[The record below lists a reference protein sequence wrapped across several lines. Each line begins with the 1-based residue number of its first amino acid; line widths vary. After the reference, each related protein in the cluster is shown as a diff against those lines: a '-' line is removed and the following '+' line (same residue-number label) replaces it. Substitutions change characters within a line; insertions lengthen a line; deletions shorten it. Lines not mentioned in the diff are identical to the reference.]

1 MVYGG
6 VLIKGVPNMLSNSQ
20 SQRLISSQPR
30 QQPQVKYLLIKFSLF
45 KSFSLLSPLVKNFVK
60 HRNDENRKFLFY
72 SSNYTVAQVA
82 TGAIKTI
89 AVVEVVEVQ
98 VLVAQVATEAT
109 GAIKTISRRVRRFV
123 GF

>member
-1 MVYGG
+1 M
-6 VLIKGVPNMLSNSQ
+6 
-20 SQRLISSQPR
+20 
-30 QQPQVKYLLIKFSLF
+30 
-45 KSFSLLSPLVKNFVK
+45 SPLVKNFVK

-82 TGAIKTI
+82 TKATGAIKTI
-89 AVVEVVEVQ
+89 AVVEVVEVVEVQ